1 MRSTLGVAACAAAV
15 ALVIPATSYAD
26 KTVTAETV
34 WMFDSSEYT
43 IDQGE
48 KLTFSNM
55 DAVSPGPHNVTA
67 NTSGSD
73 GKPLFA
79 SKTIPNGQAAPV
91 DGAQQLKTGSY
102 DFICTVHPFMQAT
115 LKVTDKG
122 TPLPPPG
129 SPQGGSPQQQPP
141 EQQPQQQQSAD
152 TTRPSIRASL
162 QRATLRSSRLTA
174 NVTTNELVTLRL
186 SLTAR
191 LRGRTRTLG
200 SATVVDGSPGRPVPF
215 GIKLTPS
222 ARKALRRQRRAT
234 VSLVVQAT
242 DNAGNKTTARAR
254 RNLRR

>member
-34 WMFDSSEYT
+34 WRFDASTYT

-48 KLTFSNM
+48 KLTFANM

-67 NTSGSD
+67 NTTGPD

-79 SKTIPNGQAAPV
+79 SKTIANGEQANV

-122 TPLPPPG
+122 TPLGSQPG
-129 SPQGGSPQQQPP
+129 QPP
-141 EQQPQQQQSAD
+141 EQQQPQQPQQSQQPAD
-152 TTRPSIRASL
+152 TTRPKVRATL
-162 QRATLRSSRLTA
+162 QRGTLRSSRLTA
-174 NVTTNELVTLRL
+174 NVTTDELVTLRMT
-186 SLTAR
+186 LTAR
-191 LRGRTRTLG
+191 LHGRSRTLG
-200 SATVVDGSPGRPVPF
+200 HATVVDGSPGRPIPF
-215 GIKLTPS
+215 GIKLTP
-222 ARKALRRQRRAT
+222 AGRKALRRERRAT
-234 VSLVVQAT
+234 VSLLVRAS
-242 DNAGNKTTARAR
+242 DNAGNTTTVRAR